1 VSTGAVVWITGLPS
15 SGKSTFARAARD
27 RLESAKIPCIV
38 LDGDRVRAALVPP
51 PGYDGAERDRFYAT
65 LANLAVLLAE
75 QGLVVLVAATAH
87 RRTYRNL
94 ARNGLTRYLEVWI
107 DVPLA
112 ECRRRDSKGLYAAFA
127 DRRASDVPGEDLA
140 YEPPTAPDVVG
151 LGGNDQAALERLLE
165 TLAAPS
171 PDEAES

>member
-1 VSTGAVVWITGLPS
+1 MSAGAVVWITGLPS

-27 RLESAKIPCIV
+27 RLESAKVPCTV
-38 LDGDRVRAALVPP
+38 LDGDRVRQALVPP
-51 PGYDGAERDRFYAT
+51 PGYDESDRDRFYAT
-65 LANLAVLLAE
+65 LANLALLLAE

-87 RRTYRNL
+87 RRAYRSFARSGL
-94 ARNGLTRYLEVWI
+94 ARYVEVWL

-127 DRRASDVPGEDLA
+127 ERRASAVPGEDLT